1 MSRARER
8 RSRSSELTTRPPSSP
23 ANLLILAIISVLGVT
38 AAAAAVMGSGFDD
51 VTPHG
56 QLLGDLQRVAEA
68 QEMHYAE
75 TGAFA
80 AWIRTLQV
88 EMNPDVRMT
97 FILGGGDAWEAVA
110 DHPAGLTC
118 TQGGR
123 AVDGI
128 VKTDPPAC
136 FTTTP

>member
-1 MSRARER
+1 MGRARER
-8 RSRSSELTTRPPSSP
+8 RNRSSELTTRPPASP
-23 ANLLILAIISVLGVT
+23 ANLVILAILSVLGVT

-56 QLLGDLQRVAEA
+56 QLLGDLQRVAQA
-68 QEMHYAE
+68 QETHYAE

-88 EMNPDVRMT
+88 ETNPDVRIT

-123 AVDGI
+123 AVGGV

-136 FTTTP
+136 FTTRP

>member
-1 MSRARER
+1 MDRRRDRRER
-8 RSRSSELTTRPPSSP
+8 PSDLTIRPRSSP
-23 ANLLILAIISVLGVT
+23 ANLLILAILSVLGVT
-38 AAAAAVMGSGFDD
+38 AVAAAVMGSGFDD

-56 QLLGDLQRVAEA
+56 QLLGDLQRVAQA
-68 QEMHYAE
+68 QEIHYGE
-75 TGAFA
+75 TGSFA
-80 AWIRTLQV
+80 GWIRTLEV
-88 EMNPDVRMT
+88 EPSPDVRVT

-123 AVDGI
+123 AVNGV